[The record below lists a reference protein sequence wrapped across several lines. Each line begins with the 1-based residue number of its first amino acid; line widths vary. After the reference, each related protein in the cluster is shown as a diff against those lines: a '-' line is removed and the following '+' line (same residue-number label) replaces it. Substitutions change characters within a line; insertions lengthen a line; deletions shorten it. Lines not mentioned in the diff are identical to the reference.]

1 MKAAAVF
8 PQFFVAL
15 LLAIGPRQT
24 GSVERVAWLQGCWHT
39 SSPQRIIEEHWTAP
53 RGHSMLGVGR
63 TLRGGS
69 LVEYEFVVVRERAGV
84 LTYQAHPAGQA
95 SAVFTAKTVSDSTVV
110 FENPA
115 HDFPQRVGYRRI
127 GTDSLLAWIEGS
139 MQGTNRRI
147 EFPYARARCP
157 GP

>member
-1 MKAAAVF
+1 MVSQIF
-8 PQFFVAL
+8 LAL
-15 LLAIGPRQT
+15 LLAIGSQQA
-24 GSVERVAWLQGCWHT
+24 GAIERVGWLQGCWQT

-53 RGHSMLGVGR
+53 RGRSMLGAGR
-63 TLRGGS
+63 TLRGDS
-69 LVEYEFVVVRERAGV
+69 LVEYELVVVSERTGV
-84 LTYQAHPAGQA
+84 LTYHAHPSGQTGA
-95 SAVFTAKTVSDSTVV
+95 IFTARAVADSMVV

-139 MQGTNRRI
+139 VQGTTRRV

-157 GP
+157 